1 MSLSLVIL
9 AAGVGS
15 RYGGLKQLEPVG
27 PGGESLMEYSIFDAE
42 RAGFERVVLVVRP
55 ETDHEFRSSIGERIA
70 GRLPVAYV
78 HQTLD
83 DVPEGYRP
91 PPERAKPWGTGHAV
105 LAAEAEVDG
114 PFAVINADDFY
125 GADSFAVLGSFLRET
140 PDGGMPT
147 FAMAGFAV
155 GPTLSESGP
164 VSRGLCRV
172 DDEAWL
178 EGIVEILKL
187 SKRGDGGRYTDVDGR
202 ERAVAS
208 QDPVS
213 MNMWGFTTA
222 LFEALRRRFSD
233 FLESSGGAPDSEFL
247 LPDVVQRM
255 IRDGSARVRV
265 LRHGSRWCGIT
276 YPEDRVRAEEMIA
289 ELVARGVY
297 PPRLWE

>member
-1 MSLSLVIL
+1 MTLSLVIL

-27 PGGESLMEYSIFDAE
+27 PGGESLMEYSIFDAG

-55 ETDHEFRSSIGERIA
+55 ETEDEFRGSIGERIA
-70 GRLPVAYV
+70 DRLPVAYV

-83 DVPEGYRP
+83 DLPEGFRA
-91 PPERAKPWGTGHAV
+91 PPERAKPWGTGQAV

-114 PFAVINADDFY
+114 AFAVVNADDFY
-125 GADSFAVLGSFLRET
+125 GADSFEVMGGFLRQAL
-140 PDGGMPT
+140 DGEIPT

-172 DDEAWL
+172 DDEGWL

-187 SKRGDGGRYTDVDGR
+187 WKRGDGGRYTDVDGTHR
-202 ERAVAS
+202 SVAS
-208 QDPVS
+208 HEPVS
-213 MNMWGFTTA
+213 MNMWGFTTT
-222 LFEALRRRFSD
+222 LFEELRRRFTD
-233 FLESSGGAPDSEFL
+233 FLESSGGALDSEFL
-247 LPDVVQRM
+247 LPDVVQTM
-255 IRDGSARVRV
+255 IRVGGARVRV

-276 YPEDRVRAEEMIA
+276 YPEDRVRAERMI
-289 ELVARGVY
+289 EDLVARGVY
-297 PPRLWE
+297 PSRLWE